1 MILGPG
7 SAQAAAV
14 AAPRV
19 GYVIGGSRR
28 RRTVDLRE
36 LWAYRELLYFLVW
49 RDAKV
54 RYRQTVLGAAW
65 ALVQPGMTMVVFDV
79 FFGRLAGMPSDG
91 VPYRLFALTALVP
104 WTYFATALGAGAQSL
119 VGQQHLIGKVY
130 FPRLLMPLAA
140 VTTPLVDFAI
150 ACAFLLGM
158 TLWHGVVPSA
168 AAAWLPLYVLLA
180 IVTAL
185 TASVWTAALN
195 VEYRDVR
202 FVLPFAIQFWL
213 FATPVAY
220 PASLVPERWRIL
232 YGLNPMA
239 TVVEGFRAAL
249 LGTPGPDGMVIP
261 SLAIVAV
268 MLIVG
273 VSYFRR
279 VEGTFADVI

>member
-1 MILGPG
+1 MNTAA
-7 SAQAAAV
+7 SAARAT
-14 AAPRV
+14 
-19 GYVIGGSRR
+19 YVIGGGRR
-28 RRTVDLRE
+28 RRPIDLAE
-36 LWAYRELLYFLVW
+36 LWTYRELLFFLVW

-79 FFGRLAGMPSDG
+79 FFGRLARMPSDG
-91 VPYRLFALTALVP
+91 VPYRLFALAALVP
-104 WTYFATALGAGAQSL
+104 WTYFATAVAAGAQSL
-119 VGQQHLIGKVY
+119 VGQQHLIAKVY

-140 VTTPLVDFAI
+140 VATPLIDFAI
-150 ACAFLLGM
+150 AFVLLLVM
-158 TLWHGVVPSA
+158 AIWHGVAPGGA
-168 AAAWLPLYVLLA
+168 IAWIPLYLILA
-180 IVTAL
+180 IATAL

-239 TVVEGFRAAL
+239 TVVEGFRAAM
-249 LGTPGPDGMVIP
+249 LGTPGPRHMVIP
-261 SLAIVAV
+261 SILVVAV
-268 MLIVG
+268 MLAVG
-273 VSYFRR
+273 LKYFRR

>member
-1 MILGPG
+1 MIPAVSRSGP
-7 SAQAAAV
+7 V
-14 AAPRV
+14 T
-19 GYVIGGSRR
+19 VIGGRAR
-28 RRTVDLRE
+28 RRTLDLAE

-65 ALVQPGMTMVVFDV
+65 ALVQPAMTMVVFDV
-79 FFGRLAGMPSDG
+79 FFGRLANMPSDG
-91 VPYRLFALTALVP
+91 VSYRLFALSALVP

-119 VGQQHLIGKVY
+119 VGQQHLIAKVY

-140 VTTPLVDFAI
+140 VITPLVDFAI
-150 ACAFLLGM
+150 AFAFLLVMLLAGGIM
-158 TLWHGVVPSA
+158 PGA
-168 AAAWLPLYVLLA
+168 AVLTLPLYVGLA
-180 IVTAL
+180 VLTAL

-220 PASLVPERWRIL
+220 PASLVPEQWRML

-249 LGTPGPDGMVIP
+249 LGTPGPAGMIVP
-261 SLAIVAV
+261 SLAVV
-268 MLIVG
+268 VVLLVG
-273 VSYFRR
+273 GIKYFRR